1 MAKTSQINRNKK
13 REKLVAQYASKRA
26 ELKKIADDMKVPAEE
41 RFAARLKLAKLPRNS
56 SKVRIHHRCELS
68 GRPKGYYRKVKMS
81 RIALRSLSN
90 FGQIPGMTKARW
102 EGEDMIIDPIG
113 DLLTRIRNGQL
124 RRKSKINSPN
134 SRLRIRLLDVLQAE
148 GYIRGYAEVETK
160 GHKELEIE
168 LKYHEGQPVIRELKR
183 VSTPGRRVYSSVS
196 ELKPHR
202 QGLGVSILS
211 TPQGVMTDTSARE
224 KNVGGEVLC
233 QVF

>member
-1 MAKTSQINRNKK
+1 
-13 REKLVAQYASKRA
+13 
-26 ELKKIADDMKVPAEE
+26 
-41 RFAARLKLAKLPRNS
+41 
-56 SKVRIHHRCELS
+56 
-68 GRPKGYYRKVKMS
+68 
-81 RIALRSLSN
+81 
-90 FGQIPGMTKARW
+90 
-102 EGEDMIIDPIG
+102 MIIDPIG

-124 RRKSKINSPN
+124 RRKNKINSPN
-134 SRLRIRLLDVLQAE
+134 SRLRVRLLDVLQAE
-148 GYIRGYAEVETK
+148 GFIRGYAEVETK
-160 GHKELEIE
+160 GHRELEIE

-211 TPQGVMTDTSARE
+211 TPQGVMTDTAAKE